1 MNATGPNVVAFTQL
15 TITTEFHSCAAFSCL
30 LYDFVLSMDDEITL
44 IWRSADTIPK
54 FLYFVSRYL
63 GLAVQAFHAVSCI
76 VSDHSTLYPSFIN
89 EVAPGEIAAVFA
101 MDITAFPQFYHLAI
115 HYPSDWP
122 VRGCFYPE
130 VLSFFKISRLQLI
143 DHAGFLFW
151 ASKDTRHS
159 STVYHRATCLEH
171 FPRGLGRY
179 LGIRYTLL
187 FGQSSVRDAASP
199 LDLTMGRRA
208 RISCSTFD
216 HWPQNVVV
224 RK

>member
-1 MNATGPNVVAFTQL
+1 
-15 TITTEFHSCAAFSCL
+15 
-30 LYDFVLSMDDEITL
+30 MDDEITL

-63 GLAVQAFHAVSCI
+63 GLAVQACLAFTLFPAYCVNFMVFNTATLFVLMLSVELSLMLRLYALYGRNRI
-76 VSDHSTLYPSFIN
+76 VFYILVFSII
-89 EVAPGEIAAVFA
+89 GEIAAVFA

-130 VLSFFKISRLQLI
+130 VLSFFKMPYVRATGRPPYTTLRVARW
-143 DHAGFLFW
+143 HAILLL
-151 ASKDTRHS
+151 DTRHS

-187 FGQSSVRDAASP
+187 FGLAFLAQHP
-199 LDLTMGRRA
+199 ITGRRTSFSA
-208 RISCSTFD
+208 SD
-216 HWPQNVVV
+216 DAHAL
-224 RK
+224 